1 MKWRI
6 FPVNCS
12 KSTKLPLPPPNQNSH
27 KHASVIQLVAVERDA
42 RKGRGRDNSPPCW
55 FSWFFVELIPRKGS
69 EEKIGGENRSEPS
82 RDEMR
87 VPHSVI
93 AFYMPTFLEERKYAC
108 LCLSMDLEEIGEN
121 REKIGK
127 RKRERKTELK
137 YSISLCQKI
146 SGIKVF
152 DGILKYLYRLGML
165 ATTNT

>member
-69 EEKIGGENRSEPS
+69 EEKL
-82 RDEMR
+82 D
-87 VPHSVI
+87 
-93 AFYMPTFLEERKYAC
+93 
-108 LCLSMDLEEIGEN
+108 
-121 REKIGK
+121 EKIGLRPHATK
-127 RKRERKTELK
+127 CVCPTLL
-137 YSISLCQKI
+137 SPFTCQHFSKKENMHVYALVWI
-146 SGIKVF
+146 W
-152 DGILKYLYRLGML
+152 RR
-165 ATTNT
+165 